1 METLEQKVQEHPVF
15 EKGGEIINFRGGEQ
29 VIPNDVS
36 ISAIKSVIQSD
47 IFNKTQ
53 SAVYNAI
60 SEYADALREK
70 EQAKYQAMMQQQVDT
85 QTLQEQNSILKEML
99 YTMQDLVMSSR
110 NNEKWNA
117 QTANKNL
124 NLNGKEITK
133 EVNKNLGM
141 EYMNTMMNMGGGL
154 T

>member
-1 METLEQKVQEHPVF
+1 
-15 EKGGEIINFRGGEQ
+15 
-29 VIPNDVS
+29 
-36 ISAIKSVIQSD
+36 
-47 IFNKTQ
+47 
-53 SAVYNAI
+53 
-60 SEYADALREK
+60 
-70 EQAKYQAMMQQQVDT
+70 MMQQQVDT